1 MAAAAAAGAG
11 ADAAR
16 IVHVPMDIEGRETLR
31 ETAGGSSLSLYS
43 RTTPENVVG
52 AAGMALRLD
61 GYSAYAQGDIR
72 AGASDAAALTIS
84 MWVAPETYPVVALDT
99 PTDEKICLAG
109 TLDDSARAGWRFALG
124 YTGKYAFE
132 CYSGGWKVT
141 VEASDLMP
149 CYEWSRLTAVVDG
162 AAKKAVLYR
171 NGVKVGEARPP
182 PLQSAA
188 TPTPA
193 FRDRS

>member
-1 MAAAAAAGAG
+1 MKTSYRLLTLMAAAAAAGAG

-109 TLDDSARAGWRFALG
+109 HLG
-124 YTGKYAFE
+124 A
-132 CYSGGWKVT
+132 
-141 VEASDLMP
+141 
-149 CYEWSRLTAVVDG
+149 
-162 AAKKAVLYR
+162 
-171 NGVKVGEARPP
+171 
-182 PLQSAA
+182 
-188 TPTPA
+188 
-193 FRDRS
+193 